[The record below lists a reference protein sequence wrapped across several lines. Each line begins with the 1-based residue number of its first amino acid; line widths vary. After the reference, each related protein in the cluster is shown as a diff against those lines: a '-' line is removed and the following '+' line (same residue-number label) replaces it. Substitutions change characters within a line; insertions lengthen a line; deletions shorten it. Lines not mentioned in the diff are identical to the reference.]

1 AFFRIKKIPNKKK
14 RLKKKIKN
22 KERKRLFHGENS
34 YEVVFFPPALNSWW
48 NNVNVNAICI
58 NDVCPLA
65 FIFNFTILILHS
77 VSKRL
82 H

>member
-1 AFFRIKKIPNKKK
+1 MRKNKKRK
-14 RLKKKIKN
+14 KEKGYFMGKTRMRL
-22 KERKRLFHGENS
+22 
-34 YEVVFFPPALNSWW
+34 FFPPALNSWW